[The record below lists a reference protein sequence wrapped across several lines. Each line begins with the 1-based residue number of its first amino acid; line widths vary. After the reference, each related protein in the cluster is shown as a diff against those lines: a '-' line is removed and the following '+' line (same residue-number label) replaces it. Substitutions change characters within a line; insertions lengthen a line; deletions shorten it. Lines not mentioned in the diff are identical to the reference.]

1 MTRIK
6 GRTQAQSGGAGSFLV
21 SVLDQA
27 NDVLRGRASLRHA
40 WLLLVCGFAYG
51 AVMGSHGGRPLQA
64 IYSAVKVPIL
74 LLATVGLSL
83 PSFFIVNKLLGLRDD
98 FTVVIGGILGAQAG
112 LTIIL
117 VSLSPLTLFWY
128 GSSNDYNSAILYNG
142 LMFGIATAG
151 AQVLLR
157 RTYRP
162 LVAKHPW
169 QRWMLRVWMLL
180 YTFVGVQMGWVLR
193 PFVGDP
199 GESVSFFRA
208 GAWDN
213 AYVIV
218 FRMIWRALTP

>member
-1 MTRIK
+1 MTAFRGVASAFQGVI
-6 GRTQAQSGGAGSFLV
+6 
-21 SVLDQA
+21 DQA
-27 NDVLRGRASLRHA
+27 HDVLRGRASLRHA

-51 AVMGSHGGRPLQA
+51 AVMGSFGGRPLQA
-64 IYSAVKVPIL
+64 VYSALKVPIL

-83 PSFFIVNKLLGLRDD
+83 PSFFIVNTLLGLRDD
-98 FTVVIGGILGAQAG
+98 FRVAVRGILGAQAG

-117 VSLSPLTLFWY
+117 VSLAPLTLFWY
-128 GSSNDYNSAILYNG
+128 VSSNDYNLAILFNG
-142 LMFGIATAG
+142 LMFGVATAG
-151 AQVLLR
+151 AQVMLR

-169 QRWMLRVWMLL
+169 QRWMLRFWMLL
-180 YTFVGVQMGWVLR
+180 YAFVGIQMGWVLR

-199 GESVSFFRA
+199 GGAVTFFRA

-218 FRMIWRALTP
+218 FRMIWKALAW